1 MPLTKRIVTCYR
13 ACVNRHMIATPEKWE
28 IRVMAKKRQARFT
41 TEDLEG
47 LPELDDES
55 PTLWDAARAEVPRRL
70 LTSAVRCFASNGF
83 HATTTR
89 DIATA
94 VGLSP
99 AALYVHFPSK
109 EEVLFEIIQT
119 AHDRALAAVTAA
131 DLAEIEDPVR
141 HLYALVS
148 RYTEWH
154 ARYHVAARVSQYEL
168 AGLSAEHYE
177 QIRETRHRTNV
188 VFRSAVERGV
198 TTGAFAQVD
207 VKRVA
212 RAILSLGIDL
222 VRWYR
227 RDGSDSPEELGEFTA
242 QLALKMTM
250 TPDRQPTLAEHP
262 G

>member
-1 MPLTKRIVTCYR
+1 
-13 ACVNRHMIATPEKWE
+13 
-28 IRVMAKKRQARFT
+28 MAKRRQARFT
-41 TEDLEG
+41 TDDLEG

-55 PTLWDAARAEVPRRL
+55 PALWDESRGEVPRKL

-89 DIATA
+89 DISGA

-109 EEVLFEIIQT
+109 EHVLFEIVRT
-119 AHDRALAAVTAA
+119 AHDRALACATDPAVAGL
-131 DLAEIEDPVR
+131 DDPVE
-141 HLYALVS
+141 HLRALVA

-177 QIRETRHRTNV
+177 QILETRHRTNV
-188 VFRSAVERGV
+188 VFRTAVERGV
-198 TTGAFAQVD
+198 TSGAFADVD

-212 RAILSLGIDL
+212 RAILSLAIDL

-227 RDGSDSPEELGEFTA
+227 RDGADSPEQLGEFTA
-242 QLALKMTM
+242 QLALTM
-250 TPDRQPTLAEHP
+250 TGAPVASVHQ